1 MTEPSAIN
9 ISKMK
14 IGWFAS
20 SFAGRSASGTSYLA
34 KKAIIALL
42 TSYGNYFEIILF
54 TKNDAETKR
63 LINDGELS
71 GATVIQLPTVK
82 YRILSGSRQYYK
94 FCQTKKKVVD
104 IVHFSTARV
113 YPFFW
118 LFPARKFISTFHAA
132 GDVTVNPGKFILS
145 RHIYNFIVKRQWRK
159 LDAILAVSEFG
170 KKEIVNNYGVYESA
184 IRLVPPG
191 ADSLLHEKPK
201 EIKQFSNKKNF
212 ISVLG
217 RWQNYKNVGFAIEH
231 LDKLNQE
238 SPTTGEIALVGKSN
252 VIGRETVEKV
262 LSEIRNTELSL
273 FEYLE
278 LGELKWLFINSRI
291 VIIPSL
297 NEGFGLPSFEAF
309 AVGAIILVHKGTP
322 ASTILGDQPG
332 VYSCDMTNPHSFK
345 SKVTEILSEDIEINV
360 QQRIEL
366 LEKLQLTWDSYARK
380 IANLY
385 FEQLLY

>member
-1 MTEPSAIN
+1 MTEVSTIN
-9 ISKMK
+9 ISKIK

-20 SFAGRSASGTSYLA
+20 SFAGRNASGTSYLA
-34 KKAIIALL
+34 KRAIIELL
-42 TSYGNYFEIILF
+42 TTYRKYFEIILF
-54 TKNDAETKR
+54 TKNDAETKK
-63 LINDGELS
+63 LINDEDLF

-82 YRILSGSRQYYK
+82 YRILAGTRQFYK
-94 FCQTKKKVVD
+94 FCQTRKKAVD

-118 LFPARKFISTFHAA
+118 LFPANKFISTFHAA
-132 GDVTVNPGKFILS
+132 GDVTINPGKFILS
-145 RHIYNFIVKRQWRK
+145 RHVYNFTVKLQWRK
-159 LDAILAVSEFG
+159 LDAILAVSEFA
-170 KKEIVNNYGVYESA
+170 KNEIVTHYGVPKSA

-191 ADSLLHEKPK
+191 ADSLLHEKPI
-201 EIKQFSNKKNF
+201 EIKQLSNKKIF

-217 RWQNYKNVGFAIEH
+217 RWQNYKNVGFAIAH
-231 LDKLNQE
+231 LDKMNQE
-238 SPTTGEIALVGKSN
+238 SPATGEIVLVGKSN
-252 VIGRETVEKV
+252 VIGHEAVENA

-278 LGELKWLFINSRI
+278 PSELKWLFINSRI

-332 VYSCDMTNPHSFK
+332 VYSCDMTDPHSFRN
-345 SKVTEILSEDIEINV
+345 KVTEILSEEIEINV

-366 LEKLQLTWDSYARK
+366 LESLQLTWDSYAQK

-385 FEQLLY
+385 FEQYRY